1 MKTRDEKEFT
11 ASLDICLSWASW
23 THRTHYACTDLTR
36 CSKWGWRAAAA
47 ICQGAADIW
56 LPELLLYSQKLE
68 AGPEA
73 RKAARTGPW
82 LRSWIL
88 VFSSKNTF
96 PRLPKSSL
104 QCDIPAYAAWAVP
117 ASLSLSRKVILRKA
131 WGEAV
136 PEQRAGWQQ
145 HGTGTKTTVTCSL
158 RSPGKA

>member
-1 MKTRDEKEFT
+1 MLAQTWPGA
-11 ASLDICLSWASW
+11 ASGADVLQQQFVRELQTSGCLS
-23 THRTHYACTDLTR
+23 C
-36 CSKWGWRAAAA
+36 CSTVRNWKL
-47 ICQGAADIW
+47 D
-56 LPELLLYSQKLE
+56 QKHARQHGQDHGSVAESCGTCLE
-68 AGPEA
+68 S
-73 RKAARTGPW
+73 
-82 LRSWIL
+82 SWIL